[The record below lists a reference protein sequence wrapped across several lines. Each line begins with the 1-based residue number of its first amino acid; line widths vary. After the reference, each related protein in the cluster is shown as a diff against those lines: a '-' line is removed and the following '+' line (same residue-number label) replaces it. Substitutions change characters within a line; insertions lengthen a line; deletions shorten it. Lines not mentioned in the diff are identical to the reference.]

1 MKVINNLEYYFLF
14 RNETDINILQ
24 DEKNLKGFLSC
35 FPENIKRDIVKE
47 LERG

>member
-1 MKVINNLEYYFLF
+1 MNKLQ
-14 RNETDINILQ
+14 NE
-24 DEKNLKGFLSC
+24 ENLKGFLRC